1 MSDEIDYEEKLL
13 EILSQNKDVWKTEAE
28 FFSWIRGG
36 IRGAVWMRHPVKL
49 KLINSQ
55 RRQIPNPK
63 KKGKATVWGATCAL
77 CKEEYV
83 IGNMQVDH
91 KFGGDYSLKTVS
103 DIETFFKRVV
113 FVTEDDLQLVCKNC
127 NYAATY
133 AKRFGMSFEDALCTK
148 YIIKLIK
155 EKKIEEFYTSRGLV
169 MPKKALSIREEAI
182 KILIEEMNNV

>member
-1 MSDEIDYEEKLL
+1 MSDDIDYEEKLL

-49 KLINSQ
+49 KLINKE
-55 RRQIPNPK
+55 RKQIPNPK
-63 KKGKATVWGATCAL
+63 GKGKKTVWGADCAL
-77 CKEEYV
+77 CKQTYV
-83 IGNMQVDH
+83 IGDMQVDH
-91 KFGGDYSLKTVS
+91 KHGGDYSLKTVS

-133 AKRFGMSFEDALCTK
+133 AKRFGISFEDALCTK

-155 EKKIEEFYTSRGLV
+155 EKKIEEFYTSRNLV
-169 MPKKALSIREEAI
+169 MPKKALAIREEAI
-182 KILIEEMNNV
+182 KILIKEMNNV